1 MRNLYLA
8 GIVLASMMEDLK
20 CDRPLEVLSLPLS
33 YLKSHA
39 FVVTNKYF
47 SSPK

>member
-1 MRNLYLA
+1 MRNSYLA
-8 GIVLASMMEDLK
+8 GLVLASMMGDLK
-20 CDRPLEVLSLPLS
+20 CNRPLEALSLPLS
-33 YLKSHA
+33 HLKSHA